1 MYQETNMIHL
11 LLFFLAGKFYI
22 KYFPKY
28 KQWAA
33 TSEFFVT
40 MFFMINFISIVY
52 LSDIKISRIIY
63 GIIILTIHFG
73 LGFILDKY
81 DNKQLVLDYVF
92 SRKDKIVMVSYM
104 LISLTLFSY
113 ILFIKPYL

>member
-1 MYQETNMIHL
+1 MIHK
-11 LLFFLAGKFYI
+11 LLFFLVAKFYI

-40 MFFMINFISIVY
+40 MFFMINFISIAY

-73 LGFILDKY
+73 LGFILNKY
-81 DNKQLVLDYVF
+81 DNKSLVLGYVF
-92 SRKDKIVMVSYM
+92 SKRDKRVVASYI
-104 LISLTLFSY
+104 LITISLFSY
-113 ILFIKPYL
+113 VLFIRPYLG